1 METYCSAWQAEF
13 TYQVG
18 DLLHTPEVEALQTFP
33 HHHRTSRYDHALL
46 VAQLSFR
53 VARVMGLD
61 CRATAR
67 CGLLHDLYPGC
78 KDSSG
83 PFFFLRHAW
92 THPKR
97 ALKNAQ
103 TLTYLTGK
111 ERNIIASHMWPMCQA
126 LPKSR
131 EAWLVN
137 LMDSFVA
144 VIDVLGCNHTVQRS
158 FNSRTSA
165 IEGA

>member
-1 METYCSAWQAEF
+1 MENCCSTWQVEF
-13 TYQVG
+13 SYQVG
-18 DLLHTPEVEALQTFP
+18 DLLYAPEVQALHNFP
-33 HHHRTSRYDHALL
+33 HHHRASRYDHALL

-53 VARVMGLD
+53 VARTFGLD

-67 CGLLHDLYPGC
+67 CSLLHDLYSGC
-78 KDSSG
+78 KDSSS

-111 ERNIIASHMWPMCQA
+111 EQNIIASHMWPMCKA

-137 LMDSFVA
+137 VVDSFVA
-144 VIDVLGCNHTVQRS
+144 VIDVLGWNHMILRS
-158 FNSRTSA
+158 KP
-165 IEGA
+165 